1 MDSEL
6 PETIKFNRKDN
17 LEPPLTNTLAII
29 QNWGWFI
36 GIVIFLG
43 LVATLSIC
51 QVVNDIQY
59 WKLLSAGWWFV
70 VFYATSSVILYLVTD
85 KIKSIRRERKQKQT
99 MEQTTSNLTQTVGT
113 RDLFLETLTKIGCQY
128 ELSGEENDNRIFFAY
143 QGEHLF
149 ADAQDDAKFVHVYD
163 PNWGQ
168 VELYEIEKFANLKKV
183 INEANM
189 NYYTT
194 TFYTI
199 NEAGSTAD
207 VHCRVSVLFIPEIPQ
222 IDDYLRSIL
231 DNFFRVHQFIGSE
244 LAKLEA
250 LEESK

>member
-1 MDSEL
+1 
-6 PETIKFNRKDN
+6 
-17 LEPPLTNTLAII
+17 
-29 QNWGWFI
+29 
-36 GIVIFLG
+36 
-43 LVATLSIC
+43 
-51 QVVNDIQY
+51 
-59 WKLLSAGWWFV
+59 
-70 VFYATSSVILYLVTD
+70 
-85 KIKSIRRERKQKQT
+85 
-99 MEQTTSNLTQTVGT
+99 
-113 RDLFLETLTKIGCQY
+113 
-128 ELSGEENDNRIFFAY
+128 
-143 QGEHLF
+143 
-149 ADAQDDAKFVHVYD
+149 
-163 PNWGQ
+163 
-168 VELYEIEKFANLKKV
+168 
-183 INEANM
+183 M